1 MTANDNIPHQ
11 HSGASLDVAC
21 SKTFST
27 TQEAANAYDALRNKL
42 LLVYNWQQYAG
53 EALANFT
60 LYGQE
65 GEPVEREAQE
75 KDYFRINIPGP
86 DNPSGDGDD
95 WVRVQQITEERNEGE
110 AFLSIIVRPVAC
122 PLNND
127 RDVAHFFTCEA
138 SSTFIIRQKG
148 NEVFAEV
155 HGRNEKPNI
164 KGVAVTDKIRN
175 SLVATG
181 SVFGFSK
188 IQWKNLT
195 DGLINS
201 L

>member
-11 HSGASLDVAC
+11 HSGASLDVVC
-21 SKTFST
+21 SKTFSSI
-27 TQEAANAYDALRNKL
+27 EDAAKAYHTLRSKL
-42 LLVYNWQQYAG
+42 LNVNNWEEYAG
-53 EALANFT
+53 EALANFS
-60 LYGQE
+60 LYGQDAQ
-65 GEPVEREAQE
+65 PVKREVQE

-95 WVRVQQITEERNEGE
+95 WVRVQQVNEERNEGE
-110 AFLSIIVRPVAC
+110 ALLSIIVRPVAC

-127 RDVAHFFTCEA
+127 RDVAHFFTSEA